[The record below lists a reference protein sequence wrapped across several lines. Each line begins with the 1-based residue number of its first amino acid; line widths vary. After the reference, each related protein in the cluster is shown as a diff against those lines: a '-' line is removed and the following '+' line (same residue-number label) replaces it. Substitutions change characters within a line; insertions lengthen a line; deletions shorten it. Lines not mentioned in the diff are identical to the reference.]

1 MEHWSNY
8 TVVTNTGH
16 SIVTPPP
23 KNNPI
28 YHYTVRI
35 AKPKP
40 ELFQEQVRLM
50 TTNSYENTAFEVVS
64 FKQKSVSCNI
74 TRVKRKRIWWSSS
87 KDRDLPYA
95 VINHIVRTWRE
106 MCENLTCPW
115 MHLLLTG
122 KFPENRLLNG
132 SSSELR
138 HKSWIIR
145 SVKYCLKKQ
154 QPKKELVA
162 YTFQFVWYKIF
173 VYPHP
178 KKGRSIDKH
187 AR

>member
-1 MEHWSNY
+1 MQ
-8 TVVTNTGH
+8 H
-16 SIVTPPP
+16 SKASYGTLVKLHSCHKYRSFNNNPAPQ
-23 KNNPI
+23 NNPI

-50 TTNSYENTAFEVVS
+50 TTNSYENAAFEAVL
-64 FKQKSVSCNI
+64 FKQKSVSCNT
-74 TRVKRKRIWWSSS
+74 TRVKRKRTWWSSS

-122 KFPENRLLNG
+122 KFPEIVFWTG
-132 SSSELR
+132 
-138 HKSWIIR
+138 
-145 SVKYCLKKQ
+145 
-154 QPKKELVA
+154 
-162 YTFQFVWYKIF
+162 
-173 VYPHP
+173 
-178 KKGRSIDKH
+178 
-187 AR
+187 ARVNLGTRIES